1 MVIFSLFY
9 GVISFDFSYY
19 GEMITYLGM
28 TMPMA
33 VFALITWMRN
43 PYNGNKAEVQINYIS
58 KKETSFMF
66 IIAIFVT
73 AIFYFVLKALN
84 TSNIILSTVSVTT
97 SFVAVYLTIKRNPY
111 YAIGYVANDIVLI
124 FLWILASIENFKYLS
139 VVVCFITFIANDI
152 YGYINWRKIGKKQ
165 AGN

>member
-1 MVIFSLFY
+1 
-9 GVISFDFSYY
+9 
-19 GEMITYLGM
+19 
-28 TMPMA
+28 
-33 VFALITWMRN
+33 
-43 PYNGNKAEVQINYIS
+43 
-58 KKETSFMF
+58 MF